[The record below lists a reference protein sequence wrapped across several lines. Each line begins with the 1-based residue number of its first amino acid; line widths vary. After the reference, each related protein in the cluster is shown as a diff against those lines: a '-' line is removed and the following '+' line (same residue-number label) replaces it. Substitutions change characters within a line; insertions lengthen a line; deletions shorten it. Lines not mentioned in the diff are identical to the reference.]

1 MTYRGGNV
9 VPTGYHVC
17 IEILRGRNPTLQERL
32 RQAGQENV
40 AICAIVRAEL
50 LCGARLARDPAR
62 ELARLAVFDE
72 LQDYPFD
79 GTAAEQYSLI
89 RVHLQQQGRLIGA
102 YDLLIAAIAPGAQ
115 PNPGDTQ
122 YQRVQPCAG
131 TAAGRLAGITRR
143 LNPAITVPLN
153 TNVQNG

>member
-1 MTYRGGNV
+1 MSFLLDTN
-9 VPTGYHVC
+9 VC
-17 IEILRGRNPTLQERL
+17 IEILRGRNPNLQERL
-32 RQAGQENV
+32 QQAGQENL

-79 GTAAEQYSLI
+79 SIAAEQYSLI

-102 YDLLIAAIAPGAQ
+102 YDLLIAAIALAHNLTLVTHNTSEFSRVPGLRLEDRQ
-115 PNPGDTQ
+115 ELPGDSTLQ
-122 YQRVQPCAG
+122 
-131 TAAGRLAGITRR
+131 
-143 LNPAITVPLN
+143 
-153 TNVQNG
+153 

>member
-1 MTYRGGNV
+1 MSFLLDTN
-9 VPTGYHVC
+9 VC
-17 IEILRGRNPTLQERL
+17 IEILRGRNPNLQERL
-32 RQAGQENV
+32 QRAGQENL

-79 GTAAEQYSLI
+79 SAAAEQYSLI

-102 YDLLIAAIAPGAQ
+102 YDLLIAAIALAYNLTLVTHNTSEFSRVPGLQ
-115 PNPGDTQ
+115 LEDWQELPGDSTLQ
-122 YQRVQPCAG
+122 
-131 TAAGRLAGITRR
+131 
-143 LNPAITVPLN
+143 
-153 TNVQNG
+153 

>member
-1 MTYRGGNV
+1 MPFLLDTN
-9 VPTGYHVC
+9 VC

-32 RQAGQENV
+32 RQAGQENL

-62 ELARLAVFDE
+62 ELARLSVFDE
-72 LQDYPFD
+72 LPDYPFE

-102 YDLLIAAIAPGAQ
+102 YDLLIAAIALAHNLTLVTHNTSEFSRVPGLRLEDWQ
-115 PNPGDTQ
+115 ESPGDSTLQ
-122 YQRVQPCAG
+122 
-131 TAAGRLAGITRR
+131 
-143 LNPAITVPLN
+143 
-153 TNVQNG
+153 